1 MPAPPPS
8 LQLPIP
14 TEFSAPFWEAARQRK
29 LVIQYCPDSGKYQHY
44 PRPVSIYTGKR
55 NVEWRE
61 VSGKGFVYAVTITRR
76 GPPAFRRQEPY
87 LIATV
92 ELDEGVRLLTQL
104 VNCGI
109 EDSQIGMRVRIGWR
123 ALNDEFLF
131 PVFEPMPEIQNR

>member
-29 LVIQYCPDSGKYQHY
+29 LVIQYCPESGKYQHY

-61 VSGKGFVYAVTITRR
+61 VSGKGFVYAMTITRR
-76 GPPAFRRQEPY
+76 GPPAFRGQEPY
-87 LIATV
+87 LVATV
-92 ELDEGVRLLTQL
+92 ELDEGVRLLTQI
-104 VNCGI
+104 VNCNV
-109 EDSQIGMRVRIGWR
+109 EDARIGMRVRVRWR
-123 ALNDEFLF
+123 ALNDEFSF
-131 PVFEPMPEIQNR
+131 PVFEPDA